1 MDKDNKYN
9 NDNKYYNELDLKFT
23 AKVIKSSLSVM
34 QTKISVNHL
43 IDPLAKLVFSLAVKN
58 VNEKGIFIQE
68 DDLRV
73 LVEDSERL
81 DKFKAFNYPF
91 EVTNVVDLI
100 KYINTFNVDSPISS
114 MESAILERYTRNS
127 LFKIK
132 NSLDYDLK
140 DSTKSVKA
148 LLRQY
153 SHALDSLMFG
163 TSDTRKIVTSHDIL
177 QQERD
182 HINSPAIKTFPTTGL
197 IIDEV
202 NTGLNSLPF

>member
-1 MDKDNKYN
+1 MDKDNKYSN
-9 NDNKYYNELDLKFT
+9 ENKYYNELDLKFT
-23 AKVIKSSLSVM
+23 AKVIKSSLSIM

-68 DDLRV
+68 DDLKV

-91 EVTNVVDLI
+91 EVTSVIDLI

-153 SHALDSLMFG
+153 SHALDS
-163 TSDTRKIVTSHDIL
+163 
-177 QQERD
+177 
-182 HINSPAIKTFPTTGL
+182 
-197 IIDEV
+197 
-202 NTGLNSLPF
+202 